1 MTTTATTS
9 TTTPSPRSLSAA
21 PTIHQTNIAQ
31 QSWIMVRRNL
41 IHTRRMPEMLSDVT
55 IQPIM
60 FVVLFAYVFGPAI
73 SLGVPG
79 VSYKEYLLPGIMG
92 QTIVFTAFIVAT
104 GITADIEKGIVD
116 RFRSL
121 PIRRSSVLVGRSIA
135 SLIHSSIGIVVMA
148 VTGLI
153 IGWRITTSVGEGI
166 LGFALVLLFGFGM
179 IWFGVLIGSWLRSVE
194 AVNGFMFTLLFP
206 LTFVSNAF
214 VPTANMQPW
223 LRAIAEWNPMSALVQ
238 AMRVLWGN
246 GPAAAADAAWPMRHP
261 ELATLIWAIVLTA
274 VFAPF
279 AVRGYNRRTAD

>member
-1 MTTTATTS
+1 MTTTVTDVPVLDRPAVH
-9 TTTPSPRSLSAA
+9 
-21 PTIHQTNIAQ
+21 PTNLAQ

-73 SLGVPG
+73 SIGVPG

-104 GITADIEKGIVD
+104 GITADLEKGIID

-148 VTGLI
+148 LTGLV

-166 LGFALVLLFGFGM
+166 AGFALVLLFGFGM
-179 IWFGVLIGSWLRSVE
+179 IWFGVLVGSWLRSVE
-194 AVNGFMFTLLFP
+194 AVNGFMFSVLFP

-214 VPTANMQPW
+214 VPTTNMQPW
-223 LRAIAEWNPMSALVQ
+223 LRAIAEWNPMSSLVQ

-246 GPAAAADAAWPMRHP
+246 GPTASAGAAWPMQHP
-261 ELATLIWAIVLTA
+261 ELATLIWAVILTA

-279 AVRGYNRRTAD
+279 ALRNYAKRTAN